1 VSEPTS
7 SSSDGSEPDQP
18 QRDEPELLKYP
29 RTPHLTGSRLQ
40 PGDEDLTQVARSAL
54 AGAYLVVEEKVDG
67 ANAAISFG
75 PEDELLL
82 QSRGH
87 YLRGGGAERQ
97 FDLFKT
103 WAQAYVQTFRE
114 VLGRR
119 YVLYGEWLYAK
130 HTVFYDALPHYF
142 LEFDAYDRERGVFLA
157 TPERARLCE
166 GLPLASVPVLARGP
180 AEDLGAL
187 ADLVVQSRFKSA
199 GWLASL
205 DGAAE
210 RLGQPRELVRRQTDP
225 SPLSEGLYLKW
236 EREGV
241 VEGRYKLVRGTFLD
255 QVQASG
261 SHWADRPILPN
272 QLAPGVELFA

>member
-1 VSEPTS
+1 MSTS
-7 SSSDGSEPDQP
+7 NPSPDDSS
-18 QRDEPELLKYP
+18 EPELFKYP

-40 PGDEDLTQVARSAL
+40 PGDEDLAQVARSAL
-54 AGAYLVVEEKVDG
+54 AGSFLVVEEKVDG

-75 PEDELLL
+75 PEGELRL

-87 YLRGGGAERQ
+87 YLRGGGAEAQ

-103 WAQAYVQTFRE
+103 WAQAYVQAFRE
-114 VLGRR
+114 VLGQR

-142 LEFDAYDRERGVFLA
+142 LEFDAYDRERKVFLA

-166 GLPLASVPVLARGP
+166 GLPLASVPVLASGP
-180 AEDLGAL
+180 AEELGPL
-187 ADLVVQSRFKSA
+187 PQLVQRSLFKSA
-199 GWLASL
+199 DWLGNL
-205 DGAAE
+205 DAAAE

-225 SPLSEGLYLKW
+225 SPLAEGLYLKW
-236 EREGV
+236 EQQGV
-241 VEGRYKLVRGTFLD
+241 VQGRYKLVRGTFLD

-272 QLAPGVELFA
+272 RLAPGVELFA

>member
-1 VSEPTS
+1 MTAPKSPPPEES
-7 SSSDGSEPDQP
+7 P
-18 QRDEPELLKYP
+18 QDILESEPELFKYP

-40 PGDEDLTQVARSAL
+40 PGDEDLAQVARSAL
-54 AGAYLVVEEKVDG
+54 AGSFLVVEEKVDG

-75 PEDELLL
+75 PQGELRL

-103 WAQAYVQTFRE
+103 WGQAYVQTFRE
-114 VLGRR
+114 VLGQR

-142 LEFDAYDRERGVFLA
+142 LEFDAYDRERKVFLS
-157 TPERARLCE
+157 TPARARLCQ
-166 GLPLASVPVLARGP
+166 GLPLASVPVLTSGLAEELGSLP
-180 AEDLGAL
+180 ALIAPSL
-187 ADLVVQSRFKSA
+187 FKSEA
-199 GWLASL
+199 WLGSL
-205 DGAAE
+205 DREAA
-210 RLGQPRELVRRQTDP
+210 RLGQPRDLVRRQTDP
-225 SPLSEGLYLKW
+225 SPLSEGLYLKA
-236 EREGV
+236 ERDDV
-241 VEGRYKLVRGTFLD
+241 VTGRFKLVRGTFLD

-272 QLAPGVELFA
+272 QLAPGVELFS